1 VFLADLLVD
10 RSADAGAIAGY
21 LDGLDSPAR
30 WAQLRRLGR
39 AQQRVLYD
47 AAGGGKIDLEH
58 FVGGVDP
65 GVEVVHDG
73 RNTLPLPPPLSLFQK
88 RFCRMEEGA
97 SQVAGFNDGSTRWLL
112 GPGYFVAGPDAD
124 GVVFDYTRVP
134 ATVPSGWPPVVP
146 NSQGLQRFVFA
157 GTRDVV
163 RRVSMH
169 ACIGAVFKDGHPLD
183 HYFVLCR
190 RP

>member
-1 VFLADLLVD
+1 MSLADLL
-10 RSADAGAIAGY
+10 ADPSTDADAIAGY
-21 LDGLDSPAR
+21 LDGLDPPDR
-30 WAQLRRLGR
+30 WAQLRVLGR
-39 AQQRVLYD
+39 ARQRALY
-47 AAGGGKIDLEH
+47 ARSTGGSIDLEH

-73 RNTLPLPPPLSLFQK
+73 RNTLPLPPPLRLFQK
-88 RFCRMEEGA
+88 RFCRTEAGA
-97 SQVAGFNDGSTRWLL
+97 TELAGFNDGVTRRLL
-112 GPGYFVAGPDAD
+112 GPGYFAAVPDGD
-124 GVVFDYTRVP
+124 GVVFDYARIP
-134 ATVPSGWPPVVP
+134 ATVPSGWPPIVP

-163 RRVSMH
+163 RAVSTH
-169 ACIGAVFKDGHPLD
+169 ACVGAVVKDGRPLD